1 MSVAVHDLPVHI
13 FKYLRRMDEDATT
26 VTNTGSP
33 AGLND
38 YGRHARPDSKRPSA
52 EVEWSNRL
60 ATMLLEDGTSTQRE
74 VQYPKAD
81 GPGRKKRCDL
91 LVTAEGG
98 ATVWIEVKGAWR
110 DYWRGGGIYQSYLLH
125 PLVAGLDKTKT
136 HTVPLDLLKLSTL
149 RSPAADFVA
158 ELVVGFERPD
168 DPMDGDIAKLVSL
181 AGLSDWATASDSWM
195 SPTVQGQRV
204 RCWFWH
210 RAAEPS

>member
-1 MSVAVHDLPVHI
+1 
-13 FKYLRRMDEDATT
+13 MDEDATT
-26 VTNTGSP
+26 ITNTGSP

-60 ATMLLEDGTSTQRE
+60 ATVLVEDGIPTQRE
-74 VQYPKAD
+74 VQYPMPA

-91 LVTAEGG
+91 LVTDEGG
-98 ATVWIEVKGAWR
+98 AMVWIEVKGAWR
-110 DYWRGGGIYQSYLLH
+110 DYWGGRGIYESYLLH
-125 PLVAGLDKTKT
+125 PLVAGLDKSKT
-136 HTVPLDLLKLSTL
+136 HTVPFDLLKLSTL
-149 RSPAADFVA
+149 HSPAADFVA

-181 AGLSDWATASDSWM
+181 AGLSDWTAASDSWM
-195 SPTVQGQRV
+195 SPSVQGQRV

-210 RAAEPS
+210 RSVEPSWSVPGLAADL